1 MEVTIERLCTAT
13 PDARELVAELDQ
25 VLGALYEP
33 EQRHG
38 LPIEQVF
45 QPNVRF
51 FVARIGG
58 RAVGCGAV
66 ALFDD
71 YAEVKR
77 MYTREA
83 ARGQGVGR
91 ALLARLERE
100 ARDAAKPVLRLETG
114 TLQAVAI
121 GLTRAAVSGS
131 VVRSATTPSCRRIG
145 SLRACSMRSRCRAE
159 KRSAFR
165 RIWLIG
171 AELAEYAALFRPTK
185 LIFTA

>member
-1 MEVTIERLCTAT
+1 MEVTIERLCAAT

-38 LPIEQVF
+38 LSIEQVF

-77 MYTREA
+77 MYTRDA
-83 ARGQGVGR
+83 ARGQGVGK

-100 ARDAAKPVLRLETG
+100 ARDAAKPMLRLETG
-114 TLQAVAI
+114 TLQAAAI
-121 GLTRAAVSGS
+121 GLYEG
-131 VVRSATTPSCRRIG
+131 CG
-145 SLRACSMRSRCRAE
+145 
-159 KRSAFR
+159 FR
-165 RIWLIG
+165 VCG
-171 AELAEYAALFRPTK
+171 PFGYYAELPPHRIATSLFYEKP
-185 LIFTA
+185 L